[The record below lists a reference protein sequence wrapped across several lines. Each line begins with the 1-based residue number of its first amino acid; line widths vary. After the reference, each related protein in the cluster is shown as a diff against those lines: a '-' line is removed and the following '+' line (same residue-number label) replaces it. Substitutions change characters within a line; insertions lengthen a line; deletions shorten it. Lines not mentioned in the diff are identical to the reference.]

1 MRAPRKSYEKAP
13 KSTKDAGVKTKACTH
28 ITGVGSYENF
38 PRMLKE
44 GTHAVIKKDSYPI
57 PPVFQMLSNDGD
69 VEEHMMYNTFNM
81 GLGMVLAVEKDDVER
96 TMDAIRAAGE
106 DPYVVGHIEAGEKG
120 VTLC

>member
-1 MRAPRKSYEKAP
+1 M
-13 KSTKDAGVKTKACTH
+13 
-28 ITGVGSYENF
+28 
-38 PRMLKE
+38 
-44 GTHAVIKKDSYPI
+44 IKKDSYPI